1 MMRATIPIS
10 LMAAGIM
17 ALLGLVGL
25 IFGGSYVLSSLSDCS
40 GKERAIVEHYPH
52 YGDRHIATY
61 PWTFSCSVRY
71 TTKASRKEV
80 LVYYD
85 DLLDRHGWE
94 IMGYQTMYVPKGM
107 KESQAKGNRL
117 SDLWE
122 LPLSAGGT
130 LAASRDG
137 YSYWVSYEPP
147 NREDPDIPN
156 DKALVMVSASDHP
169 THASRFMK

>member
-1 MMRATIPIS
+1 MRATTLI
-10 LMAAGIM
+10 
-17 ALLGLVGL
+17 ALTAVAILAVGL
-25 IFGGSYVLSSLSDCS
+25 LFGGSYVLSSLSDCS

-52 YGDRHIATY
+52 YGNRHIATY

-85 DLLDRHGWE
+85 DQLDRHGWE
-94 IMGYQTMYVPKGM
+94 IIGYQTMYVPKGM
-107 KESQAKGNRL
+107 RESQARGNRL

-122 LPLSAGGT
+122 LPRSAGGA
-130 LAASRDG
+130 LAASRNG
-137 YSYWVSYEPP
+137 YSYWVYYEPP
-147 NREDPDIPN
+147 NREDPDLPN

>member
-1 MMRATIPIS
+1 MIAKKLVMIVV
-10 LMAAGIM
+10 AAGVFLILGAA
-17 ALLGLVGL
+17 ALV
-25 IFGGSYVLSSLSDCS
+25 FAGSYVLSDLSDCS
-40 GKERAIVEHYPH
+40 GRERAIVERYPH

-94 IMGYQTMYVPKGM
+94 IMGYQTMYVSKGM
-107 KESQAKGNRL
+107 RESQARGKTL
-117 SDLWE
+117 SDLWK
-122 LPLSAGGT
+122 LPRSAGGA
-130 LAASRDG
+130 LAASRKG

-147 NREDPDIPN
+147 NRDDPDLP
-156 DKALVMVSASDHP
+156 DRKGLVIVSASDHP
-169 THASRFMK
+169 THASRFRK